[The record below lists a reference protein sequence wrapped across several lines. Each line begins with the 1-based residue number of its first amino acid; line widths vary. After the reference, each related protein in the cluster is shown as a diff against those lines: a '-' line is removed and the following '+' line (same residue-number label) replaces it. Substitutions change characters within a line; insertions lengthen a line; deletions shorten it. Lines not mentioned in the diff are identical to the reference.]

1 MTAIDWAM
9 LIAAVM
15 IAVLLL
21 VLTSGRSRRKPNG
34 Q

>member
-9 LIAAVM
+9 LIAAAM

-21 VLTSGRSRRKPNG
+21 VLTSGRSRRKANRR
-34 Q
+34 

>member
-21 VLTSGRSRRKPNG
+21 VLTSGRSRRKPNR

>member
-15 IAVLLL
+15 IAIILL
-21 VLTSGRSRRKPNG
+21 VLTSGRSRRKPR
-34 Q
+34 